1 MGEMTDALRRAQQ
14 GQAVPGESEKPDR
27 EPPVHASVSVRGRER
42 FAPLSAST
50 QHYPLSEERE
60 GNFPARA
67 VAIDRRGPIAESC
80 RHLALRVRAE
90 LDRRR
95 QKSLAIVGPLRNE
108 GKTTLACDLAL
119 ALASVSKS
127 REVALVDL
135 DLRRPSVAR
144 ALGAEVGRG
153 LDEHLRGEAPL
164 QDVRVSIDRPALDIF
179 PVKKAQQS
187 AHELLV
193 GPPLAKLVEELE
205 STYTTIIYDTPPA
218 LLVPDVSLILGPVGA
233 YAVVARVGKTRKRAF
248 RHMLA
253 LLPKERLIGSILNEG
268 PLPTHAHHYGYYRDD
283 DEAQD
288 VG

>member
-1 MGEMTDALRRAQQ
+1 MGEITDALRRAQENR
-14 GQAVPGESEKPDR
+14 GSGDEKPDR
-27 EPPVHASVSVRGRER
+27 EPPVLASPRVRGRER
-42 FAPLSAST
+42 FAPLSPSS
-50 QHYPLSEERE
+50 QHCAISEDR
-60 GNFPARA
+60 GANFAARA
-67 VAIDRRGPIAESC
+67 VALDRRGPVAESC

-135 DLRRPSVAR
+135 DLRRPSIAR
-144 ALGAEVGRG
+144 ALGAEVTRG
-153 LDEHLRGEAPL
+153 VDEHLKGEAPL
-164 QDVRVSIDRPALDIF
+164 ADVRVSIDRPALDIF
-179 PVKKAQQS
+179 PVRKPQQS

-193 GPPLAKLVEELE
+193 GPALARLVEELE
-205 STYTTIIYDTPPA
+205 QTYTTIIFDTPPT
-218 LLVPDVSLILGPVGA
+218 LLVPDVSLILRHVGA

-248 RHMLA
+248 RHMLE
-253 LLPKERLIGSILNEG
+253 LLPKDRLIGGILNEG
-268 PLPTHAHHYGYYRDD
+268 PLPTHANHYGYYA
-283 DEAQD
+283 DEDAHD